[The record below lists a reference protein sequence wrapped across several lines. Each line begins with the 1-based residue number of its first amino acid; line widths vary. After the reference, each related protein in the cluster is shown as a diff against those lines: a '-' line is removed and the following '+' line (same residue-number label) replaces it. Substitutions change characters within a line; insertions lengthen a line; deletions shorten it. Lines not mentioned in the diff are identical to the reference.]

1 MSGRRV
7 FGLHAAKSA
16 LEHTPDKV
24 AAAWLDGQR
33 GDARLNELRRQLQ
46 EAGVAVRSASRK
58 ELDQL
63 SGGQQHQ
70 GVVLEVNLPRELGE
84 NELWAA
90 LEGLSEPALFLVL
103 DHVQDPHNL
112 GACLRTADAAGVHGV
127 VLTKDQAVGITPT
140 VAKVASGAA
149 ETMPVYRVTNLAR
162 TLEGFKQRG
171 VWVAG
176 AAGEADQ
183 SLYQAD
189 LTLSLALVIGA
200 EGKGLRRLTRDTC
213 DFLVKI
219 PMKGQV
225 ESLNLSVAAGVM
237 LYETVRQRTHAN
249 PGR

>member
-7 FGLHAAKSA
+7 VGLHAAKGA
-16 LEHTPDKV
+16 LDHTPDKV
-24 AAAWLDGQR
+24 TAAWLDGQR
-33 GDARLNELRRQLQ
+33 GDARLNELRRQL
-46 EAGVAVRSASRK
+46 ESAGVAVRSASRK

-63 SGGQQHQ
+63 AGGQQHQ
-70 GVVLEVNLPRELGE
+70 GVVLEVDLPKELGE

-90 LEGLSEPALFLVL
+90 VEGLSQPALFLVL

-112 GACLRTADAAGVHGV
+112 GACLRTADAAGVDGV

-183 SLYQAD
+183 TVYQAD
-189 LTLSLALVIGA
+189 LTLSLALVVGA

-213 DFLVKI
+213 DFLIKI

-225 ESLNLSVAAGVM
+225 ESLNLSVAAGVL
-237 LYETVRQRTHAN
+237 LYEVVRQR
-249 PGR
+249 GGG